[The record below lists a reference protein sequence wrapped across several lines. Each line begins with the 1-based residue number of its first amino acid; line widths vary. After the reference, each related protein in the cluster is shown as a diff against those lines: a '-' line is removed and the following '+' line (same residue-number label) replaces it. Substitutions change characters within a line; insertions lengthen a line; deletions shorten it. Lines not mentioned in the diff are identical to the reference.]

1 MARIID
7 LKNRR
12 FQPQESVPQS
22 RLAKPQVKTAGIRPH
37 RFARPGLEQSRPD
50 SQSESR
56 ILDFAKQNR
65 DKEIPPPPQVI
76 LEPKTQA
83 LSWSG
88 PLYAHRPN
96 TKIIAV
102 VSLVLFAIA
111 ALMQI
116 FQKNIITTIFFGLL
130 GVVLLIRASKKPEVV
145 DFEISPLGVKV
156 GERLYGFREI
166 KSFWIEYDP
175 TLDIKEL
182 SLQLKKWYRAYIK
195 IPIYDQNPVQL
206 RLILLAF
213 LPEAE
218 HEDTLAD
225 MVSRK
230 LGI

>member
-1 MARIID
+1 MTPA
-7 LKNRR
+7 
-12 FQPQESVPQS
+12 S
-22 RLAKPQVKTAGIRPH
+22 R
-37 RFARPGLEQSRPD
+37 
-50 SQSESR
+50 
-56 ILDFAKQNR
+56 
-65 DKEIPPPPQVI
+65 
-76 LEPKTQA
+76 TQA

-88 PLYAHRPN
+88 PLYIHRPDK
-96 TKIIAV
+96 KIIAA
-102 VSLVLFAIA
+102 VSLALFVIA

-116 FQKNIITTIFFGLL
+116 FQKNVITTIFFGML
-130 GVVLLIRASKKPEVV
+130 GVVILIRAGKKPEVV

-175 TLDIKEL
+175 ALDIKEL

-213 LPEAE
+213 LSEAE

-225 MVSRK
+225 IVSRK